1 MSSSPN
7 AKRSPRLNPPELLSG
22 VPEHP
27 VVEIAPE
34 RPWLTVA
41 ETNRLIRQQG
51 LSLAVA
57 QAWVLDEIVG
67 TIELSAEEEKQLI
80 RRYVESQGVNSDEE
94 LAAWLP
100 RKRLGFE
107 DLRYFATKGRR
118 LERWLMR
125 RYREEAELRFLE
137 RKLDLDQV
145 VYALLRVSDRGLA
158 EELHQRIQE
167 GEADFAALAEH
178 HSQGSERQTR
188 GQLGPLPLTA
198 GHPELVSRLRVSRPG
213 QLWKPFQVDRTW
225 VVLRFEQLIPA
236 QLDAATRGR
245 MIEELFQVWF
255 KQRVQLLMDG
265 EPLPPLPYLPPIE
278 APYNEATEITTTD
291 VLLPVDLNR

>member
-7 AKRSPRLNPPELLSG
+7 AKLSPRLHPPELLTG
-22 VPEHP
+22 VPEPP

-67 TIELSAEEEKQLI
+67 TIELSADEEKQLI
-80 RRYVESQGVNSDEE
+80 RRYVESQGVKSDEE
-94 LAAWLP
+94 LAAWLA
-100 RKRLGFE
+100 RKRLAFE
-107 DLRYFATKGRR
+107 DLRYFATKARR
-118 LERWLMR
+118 LERWLNR

-145 VYALLRVSDRGLA
+145 VYSLLRVSDRGLA
-158 EELHQRIQE
+158 EELHQRLQE
-167 GEADFAALAEH
+167 QEADFPVLAERY
-178 HSQGSERQTR
+178 SQGSERQTR

-198 GHPELVSRLRVSRPG
+198 GHPELVSRLRVSRSG
-213 QLWKPFQVDRTW
+213 QLWSPFEVEGTW

-236 QLDAATRGR
+236 QLDATTRGR

-255 KQRVQLLMDG
+255 KERVQLLMTGD
-265 EPLPPLPYLPPIE
+265 PLPPLPYLPPDDDLPE
-278 APYNEATEITTTD
+278 TSATPAEP
-291 VLLPVDLNR
+291 PVEMTR